1 MPHQIRLHTR
11 KDAPTRPCAEGKILR
26 KNIVEDP
33 RLFLSALQSFP
44 ISAVYQ
50 DAAEL
55 TELLVTYFKEGIEGG
70 EYCLWISP
78 NELAAEG
85 AKSKLRKAGV
95 DVEHSPASSHSEIL
109 QANTIPEDITLFE
122 SAVKELVE
130 KGYRRA
136 LSGGFSG
143 FRMNFDFKNNLN
155 LKPYLETCRKT
166 LETVSLEN
174 NKSLTLLCTLPLE
187 ELSSRALL
195 ELMEESSVFAKRKGK
210 WKRLRNPEEEIEFGN
225 NTLNA
230 ERNIEAANWTR
241 NGLIMNM
248 SHELRTPLNSVIGFS
263 VLLLEGAFGSLNT
276 RQSKYVNNILIS
288 GKNLLEIVNNLL
300 EISRLEAGES
310 SLNYEDV
317 DIASLIGEVRMNL
330 LLLASNK
337 NISVESKVDSSLENV
352 WADRA
357 KLRQILYNLMNNA
370 IKFTPEKGKVT
381 VSARKKEGMLEI
393 KVSDSGIGLSKEDFE
408 RIIMSVIQADPSTT
422 KEYEG
427 AGLGLYIAKTFVEH
441 QGGQIWVESRV
452 KKGSTFI
459 FTLPMD

>member
-1 MPHQIRLHTR
+1 
-11 KDAPTRPCAEGKILR
+11 LR
-26 KNIVEDP
+26 KNIVKDP
-33 RLFLSALQSFP
+33 RLFSNALQSFP
-44 ISAVYQ
+44 ISAVYE
-50 DAAEL
+50 DATEL

-85 AKSKLRKAGV
+85 AKSKLKKAGV
-95 DVEHSPASSHSEIL
+95 DVEHSLTSSQLEIL
-109 QANTIPEDITLFE
+109 PANTAPEDFTLLA
-122 SAVKELVE
+122 SAVKELAE
-130 KGYRRA
+130 KGYRKV

-143 FRMNFDFKNNLN
+143 FRMNFDFKNNVN
-155 LKPYLETCRKT
+155 SLKPYLETCGKT
-166 LETVSLEN
+166 LETVGFEN

-187 ELSSRALL
+187 ELSGRALL
-195 ELMEESSVFAKRKGK
+195 ELMEENSVFAKRKGK
-210 WKRLRNPEEEIEFGN
+210 WKRLRNLEGKIELGN
-225 NTLNA
+225 NSLNV
-230 ERNIEAANWTR
+230 ERDIEATNRTK
-241 NGLIMNM
+241 NGLIMNI

-263 VLLLEGAFGSLNT
+263 DLLLEGAFGSLNT

-288 GKNLLEIVNNLL
+288 GKNLLEIVNNIL

-310 SLNYEDV
+310 ILNYEDV

-337 NISVESKVDSSLENV
+337 NISVESKVDSSVENV
-352 WADRA
+352 RADRA

-370 IKFTPEKGKVT
+370 IKFTPEKGRVS

-393 KVSDSGIGLSKEDFE
+393 KVSDSGIGLSKEDYE
-408 RIIMSVIQADPSTT
+408 RIIMSVIQADSSTA
-422 KEYEG
+422 KEYDG
-427 AGLGLYIAKTFVEH
+427 AGLGLYIAKTFVELH
-441 QGGQIWVESRV
+441 GGQIWVDSRV

>member
-1 MPHQIRLHTR
+1 MPNSNPATYQEN
-11 KDAPTRPCAEGKILR
+11 APTRTCAGGKILR

-33 RLFLSALQSFP
+33 RLFSSALQSFP

-78 NELAAEG
+78 NELAAEE

-109 QANTIPEDITLFE
+109 PANKTPEDITLFA
-122 SAVKELVE
+122 SAVKELAE
-130 KGYRRA
+130 KGYRKA

-143 FRMNFDFKNNLN
+143 FRMNFDFKNSLN

-174 NKSLTLLCTLPLE
+174 NKCLTLLCTLPLE

-210 WKRLRNPEEEIEFGN
+210 WKRLRNQKEIELGN
-225 NTLNA
+225 NTLNVK
-230 ERNIEAANWTR
+230 RNIEAANWTR

-263 VLLLEGAFGSLNT
+263 DLLLEGAFGSLNT

-337 NISVESKVDSSLENV
+337 NISVESKVDSSVENV
-352 WADRA
+352 RANRA

-370 IKFTPEKGKVT
+370 IKFTPEKGRVS

-393 KVSDSGIGLSKEDFE
+393 KVSDSGIGLSKEDYE
-408 RIIMSVIQADPSTT
+408 RIIMPVIQADSSTA
-422 KEYEG
+422 KEYDG
-427 AGLGLYIAKTFVEH
+427 AGLGLYIAKP
-441 QGGQIWVESRV
+441 S
-452 KKGSTFI
+452 
-459 FTLPMD
+459 